1 MNTPICKYRH
11 PQLNT
16 PITAIGGH
24 YMLTSE
30 ARLPFKDREILYL
43 TGIAVFDTSCCGTG
57 GASYATVPG
66 FIEHWKHKKDE
77 SGNPVSAVTPVTDP
91 ADQNAIRKLILAREQ
106 VLQIDFQ

>member
-1 MNTPICKYRH
+1 MRTYQH

-24 YMLTSE
+24 YILTSE
-30 ARLPFKDREILYL
+30 VRLPYQDREVLYL
-43 TGIAVFDTSCCGTG
+43 TGMAVFDTSCCGTG

-66 FIEHWKHKKDE
+66 FIEKWKYHQNDN
-77 SGNPVSAVTPVTDP
+77 GLAVSDVIPVTSP
-91 ADQNAIRKLILAREQ
+91 ADQEAIRKLIKSREQ